1 MIPMLLVLTVAAAA
15 DPCEPPRARDAN
27 ACAARVGHC
36 FDVTV
41 DAQPTVPFEDLAL
54 RAELRK
60 MTGYDVCWTM
70 QRPAKSAADI
80 RALSNEH
87 TQRLGQ
93 PRAPLDIVVFA
104 LEGQEIPTTKGIRT
118 DPTVRIGGV
127 AMQTVV
133 DVIDMEGLP
142 DGAYAIKVRYIGTEG
157 WDQQVVLVRVSRST
171 GAEASPDPSSTNPA
185 DD

>member
-15 DPCEPPRARDAN
+15 DPCEPPRGRDAN

-36 FDVTV
+36 FDVTI
-41 DAQPTVPFEDLAL
+41 DAHPSVRLEDAAL
-54 RAELRK
+54 RAELREV
-60 MTGYDVCWTM
+60 TGYDVCWTLR
-70 QRPAKSAADI
+70 RPTNSAADI

-87 TQRLGQ
+87 TGRLGQ

-104 LEGQEIPTTKGIRT
+104 LEGQEIPTKKGIRT

-142 DGAYAIKVRYIGTEG
+142 DGAYAIKVRYVGTEG
-157 WDQQVVLVRVSRST
+157 WDQQVVLMSVRRPA
-171 GAEASPDPSSTNPA
+171 GDAAE
-185 DD
+185 